1 MSTITDPIAVA
12 RQAAE
17 DFKICYGADLLSL
30 IIYGSAAGGHFDP
43 KKSDINLLVLL
54 TEMTLPMIEKS
65 EKFQEKWMEKR
76 FARLLFMDKEYINSA
91 LDSFPIEFLAMKG
104 SYIVIFGE
112 DVLKDIRI
120 DDREL
125 QIQVER
131 ELRGKWLHLLR
142 EWPVAKQNPRLLRSL
157 LHSSMRD
164 FSAIFQALL
173 HLKNQTVSPER
184 KSLFAEV
191 TKNYGLEEGALLRT
205 MEAVKS
211 GNKKEMV
218 AIFPAYVQAIKTL
231 IVTVDQFPIKEQA

>member
-12 RQAAE
+12 RRAAE
-17 DFKICYGADLLSL
+17 DFKNCYGADLLSV
-30 IIYGSAAGGHFDP
+30 IVYGSAAGGHFDP
-43 KKSDINLLVLL
+43 KRSDINLLLVLA
-54 TEMTLPMIEKS
+54 EMALPMIEKS
-65 EKFQEKWMEKR
+65 EKFQAKWMKKR
-76 FARLLFMDKEYINSA
+76 CSRPFFMDKEYINAS
-91 LDSFPIEFLAMKG
+91 LDSFPVEFLAMKG
-104 SYIVIFGE
+104 SYSVIFGE

-120 DDREL
+120 DDRDL

-142 EWPVAKQNPRLLRSL
+142 EWPGAKRNPRLLRSL

-173 HLKNQTVSPER
+173 HLKNQPVLPER

-191 TKNYGLEEGALLRT
+191 TKNYGLEERALLRT
-205 MEAVKS
+205 MEAVRS

-218 AIFPAYVQAIKTL
+218 AVFPAYVRVIKTL
-231 IVTVDQFPIKEQA
+231 IVTIDQFHIKERA